1 MLFSILTAVLNLLSI
16 GLTGWMVV
24 AQLPGFGLPP
34 PMAIAVVLIALVPIS
49 ALFSALCLALAAFAR
64 STKEGQYYL
73 MPLLLVTMPLVILP
87 MSPGVEL
94 NLGNSLIPITGVVLL
109 LRSVLEGNY
118 WQAAQFSPAVIA
130 VTLLACLLAI
140 RWAIDQFNRESVLF
154 RESERLDLG
163 LWLRHLWR
171 DRQPTPTV
179 AAAVCCGVLILVIN
193 FFVGSSLAMPEG
205 FGGFAWT
212 VLVTQLAVIAAPALL
227 MTILLTG
234 SPRQTL
240 LLKWPPWLT
249 IPAAALLAVLLH
261 PAANLL
267 QTAVQQFYPVSEN
280 VRPALEKMQE
290 MFRQADFWPLVL
302 RDRAG
307 AGGLRGAGV
316 PRLHPLGLPTPGAQA
331 AGRHL

>member
-1 MLFSILTAVLNLLSI
+1 METLLCSPAARSEIVVGKLLTIMLFSILTAVLNLLSV

-94 NLGNSLIPITGVVLL
+94 SLGNSLIPITGVVLL

-163 LWLRHLWR
+163 LWLRRLWR

-179 AAAVCCGVLILVIN
+179 AAAVCCGVLILVVN

-227 MTILLTG
+227 MTVA
-234 SPRQTL
+234 SDRQ
-240 LLKWPPWLT
+240 
-249 IPAAALLAVLLH
+249 
-261 PAANLL
+261 PAANA
-267 QTAVQQFYPVSEN
+267 AVEVAALADHSRGGPVGRLAAPGGQPPAD
-280 VRPALEKMQE
+280 RPCNTSI
-290 MFRQADFWPLVL
+290 R
-302 RDRAG
+302 
-307 AGGLRGAGV
+307 
-316 PRLHPLGLPTPGAQA
+316 
-331 AGRHL
+331 